1 MVGAWC
7 LSSAKR
13 FVFMVTCNEVDV
25 YARGRG
31 HRMIKIGKTCI
42 IHPITLVTISSILN
56 GWYLVGIILSTFLMQ
71 DMVNRTRVEGGG
83 YSEHDIIT

>member
-56 GWYLVGIILSTFLMQ
+56 GWYLVYNKTSTMILPPAC
-71 DMVNRTRVEGGG
+71 
-83 YSEHDIIT
+83 